1 MIFLRTEKEKTMTQ
15 IKIGIVGA
23 GQFAPSFIPLFKAH
37 PGVEELALAEA
48 VPDRLEREA
57 NRFGIARRY
66 SSFDDMLASDIDA
79 VAILTQR
86 WTHAPLAL
94 AALNAGKHVYSAVP
108 AGVTVDEIAALL
120 EAVKRTGLTYMMGET
135 SYYYPAAI
143 YCRKRYQDGD
153 MGHFVYGEAEYMHDM
168 SHGFYQAYQYSGGQD
183 WKRQAGF
190 PPMLYPTHS
199 VSMIVSITGQH
210 MVDVSCLGYKDREDD
225 GVFVED
231 VNLWHN
237 VFSNETALFRTSG
250 GGSARINE
258 FRRIGHCGRRST
270 RCSIYGTLANYEEQ
284 ADGSIWVDH
293 THDPIDLDDIIR
305 TPTGWHANESEEFK
319 KLHPVL
325 QEDFDTRFAPIHPRE
340 RLPKE
345 FAGLPNGH
353 EGSHQFLA
361 DDFVT
366 AVLSGKLPPVNIW
379 NAARYTVPGIIAHQS
394 ALNGGERLSIPDF
407 GDAPID

>member
-1 MIFLRTEKEKTMTQ
+1 MKQ
-15 IKIGIVGA
+15 IKVGVVGA

-37 PGVEELALAEA
+37 PGVRDVALAEIF
-48 VPDRLEREA
+48 PQRLQEEA
-57 NRFGIARRY
+57 DRFGIVDRY
-66 SSFDDMLASDIDA
+66 ASFDDLLASDVDA
-79 VAILTQR
+79 VAIYTQR
-86 WTHAPLAL
+86 WTHAPMAIKAL
-94 AALNAGKHVYSAVP
+94 EAGKHVYSAVP
-108 AGVTVDEIAALL
+108 AAVTVEEMSTLID
-120 EAVKRTGLTYMMGET
+120 AVKRTGLTYMMGET
-135 SYYYPAAI
+135 SYYYPCAI
-143 YCRKRYQDGD
+143 YCRGRYAAGD

-168 SHGFYQAYQYSGGQD
+168 SHGFYQAYQHSGGDQ
-183 WKRQAGF
+183 WKRHAGF

-210 MVDVSCLGYKDREDD
+210 MVDVSCLGYTDREDD
-225 GVFVED
+225 GVFRED

-258 FRRIGHCGRRST
+258 FRRVGHCGRRST

-293 THDPIDLDDIIR
+293 IHDPVDLDGIIR
-305 TPTGWHANESEEFK
+305 TPTGLHAGESASRDS
-319 KLHPVL
+319 LHQVL
-325 QEDFDTRFAPIHPRE
+325 KDDFDSGFAKVHPRE

-353 EGSHQFLA
+353 EGSHQFLV

-366 AVLSGKLPPVNIW
+366 AIQTGNRPPVDVYA
-379 NAARYTVPGIIAHQS
+379 AARYTVPGIIAHES
-394 ALNGGERLSIPDF
+394 ALRDGERLKVPDF
-407 GDAPID
+407 GDGN